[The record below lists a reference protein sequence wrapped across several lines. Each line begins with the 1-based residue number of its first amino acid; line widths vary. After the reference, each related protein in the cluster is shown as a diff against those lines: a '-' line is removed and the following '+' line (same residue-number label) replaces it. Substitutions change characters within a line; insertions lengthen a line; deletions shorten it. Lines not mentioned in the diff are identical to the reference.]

1 MSFFHIF
8 QVVTNSGDEIANRA
22 IELLKEV
29 NTNLGPRLQSSLL
42 EFHETYISECLD
54 RLRAHYD
61 TVSVLSHEDDGI
73 KEDGGLISSQVTVN
87 KLKGEAV
94 KMCRVMKVLQEYIG
108 ECDGDF
114 TVERKILPL
123 HRYSITSTRVTDN
136 ACLLDT
142 SAEYVVEPLNC
153 RQKLEVVC

>member
-1 MSFFHIF
+1 MHINICYL

-29 NTNLGPRLQSSLL
+29 NTNLGPRLQCSLL
-42 EFHETYISECLD
+42 EFHDTYISECLD
-54 RLRAHYD
+54 RLKAHYD
-61 TVSVLSHEDDGI
+61 TVSVLLREGVDCNNEGNSLDSVANRLNHMGMDEVK
-73 KEDGGLISSQVTVN
+73 KEDMLDELMMN
-87 KLKGEAV
+87 RLKAEAV

-123 HRYSITSTRVTDN
+123 HR
-136 ACLLDT
+136 
-142 SAEYVVEPLNC
+142 
-153 RQKLEVVC
+153 